1 MAHGRERA
9 FDDVSRA
16 QMLPVLGREVVEGEQ
31 RIAILDQALDRLVLF
46 DAYGFDEGIERGE
59 CILLGLGHPDLLQR
73 PPGFRLLALRQ
84 LVQDIASQ
92 QRCPCVCRRAA
103 SGRRAAPSRIA
114 HSRARPTSSFL
125 PSGVA
130 PMMTNRHYPASSS
143 LACTWMPSTRK

>member
-59 CILLGLGHPDLLQR
+59 CILLGLGHPESLAAPAWLSVAGSSATCSGHRVPAALSVRLPPRRFRSKSSSLQDCALSR
-73 PPGFRLLALRQ
+73 TPDELLLAL
-84 LVQDIASQ
+84 
-92 QRCPCVCRRAA
+92 
-103 SGRRAAPSRIA
+103 GRGSDDDQ
-114 HSRARPTSSFL
+114 
-125 PSGVA
+125 
-130 PMMTNRHYPASSS
+130 
-143 LACTWMPSTRK
+143 